1 MKIYVYYTTELTDQ
15 ELEKTHFLLSGVG
28 LTCFTPYTGA
38 NPNESD
44 LNTKMKK
51 YQVPGKKMGKFLY
64 ILGEEKCFQSN

>member
-15 ELEKTHFLLSGVG
+15 ELGKTHFLLSGVG
-28 LTCFTPYTGA
+28 LTFFAPYTGA

-44 LNTKMKK
+44 LNIKMKK

-64 ILGEEKCFQSN
+64 ILGEENCFQSN